1 MIKGTPSNETAKTV
15 LDRLANEQDF
25 REQML
30 GDPVSALKPYGID
43 IDPQDVPAVRKLPSK
58 EALAEVRGKL
68 LADPMGNVGIFIF
81 LLK

>member
-43 IDPQDVPAVRKLPSK
+43 IDPQDVPAVRKLPSQ